1 MAVFQFGEK
10 YVLYSKVM
18 KGNGKLEG
26 TFQVR
31 SSDKDVFSK
40 NKIIISENNRA
51 K

>member
-18 KGNGKLEG
+18 KDGKLEG
-26 TFQVR
+26 TFRVR